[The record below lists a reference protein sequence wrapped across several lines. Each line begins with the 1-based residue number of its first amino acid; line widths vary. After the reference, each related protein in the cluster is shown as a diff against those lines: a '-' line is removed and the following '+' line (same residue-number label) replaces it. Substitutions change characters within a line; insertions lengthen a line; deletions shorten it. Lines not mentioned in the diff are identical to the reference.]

1 MRIVIVEDEELAA
14 EGLITQLKRVEPAAE
29 LLVVLDSVK
38 SALKWFAENPA
49 PDLAF
54 FDIQLADGISFE
66 IFERVSITCPV
77 IFTTAYDAYALRAFK
92 VNSID
97 YLLKPV
103 DAAALK
109 RAFEKLRLFARTDA
123 AADADAGAGL
133 APSLSPAIDLIRQL
147 ISRTTPKYKTRFMVK
162 VGERLSAFTT
172 DDIDCFW
179 GENKVVWVRLK
190 TGRKYMVDYTLEE
203 LEDML
208 DPEHFYRLNRKYLVT
223 FGAIKEVIAYSNSRL
238 KVILREL
245 PDPEDILVSREKAEG
260 FRIWLGK

>member
-14 EGLITQLKRVEPAAE
+14 EGLITQLKRVEPTAE
-29 LLVVLDSVK
+29 VLVVLDSVK

-49 PDLAF
+49 PELAF

-77 IFTTAYDAYALRAFK
+77 IFTTAYDAYALRAFQ

-109 RAFEKLRLFARTDA
+109 RAFEKLRLL
-123 AADADAGAGL
+123 AGAGERAGARPAPAA
-133 APSLSPAIDLIRQL
+133 APSLDLIRQL

-179 GENKVVWVRLK
+179 GENKVVWMRLK

-238 KVILREL
+238 KVILRDS
-245 PDPEDILVSREKAEG
+245 PDPEDILVSREKAED

>member
-14 EGLITQLKRVEPAAE
+14 EGLIMQLKRAEPAAE
-29 LLVVLDSVK
+29 VMEVLDSVK
-38 SALKWFAENPA
+38 SAVVWFAENPA

-66 IFERVSITCPV
+66 IFERVSISCPV
-77 IFTTAYDAYALRAFK
+77 IFTTAYDAYALRAFQ

-103 DAAALK
+103 DEAALK
-109 RAFEKLRLFARTDA
+109 RAFEKLRMLAGA
-123 AADADAGAGL
+123 GVGAGL
-133 APSLSPAIDLIRQL
+133 APAPAPAIDLDIIRQL
-147 ISRTTPKYKTRFMVK
+147 IARTTPKYKTRFMVK
-162 VGERLSAFTT
+162 VGERLTAFTT

-179 GENKVVWVRLK
+179 GENKVVWMRLK

-208 DPEHFYRLNRKYLVT
+208 DPEHFYRLNRKYLAT

-238 KVILREL
+238 KVILRES
-245 PDPEDILVSREKAEG
+245 PDPEDILVSREKAEN

>member
-14 EGLITQLKRVEPAAE
+14 EGLIIQLKRVEPTAE
-29 LLVVLDSVK
+29 VLIVLDSVK
-38 SALKWFAENPA
+38 SAIKWFAENPA
-49 PDLAF
+49 PELAF

-77 IFTTAYDAYALRAFK
+77 IFTTAYDAYALRAFQ

-97 YLLKPV
+97 YLLKPL
-103 DAAALK
+103 DAVALK
-109 RAFEKLRLFARTDA
+109 RAFEKLRLLA
-123 AADADAGAGL
+123 AAPAGA
-133 APSLSPAIDLIRQL
+133 PALDLIRQL

-179 GENKVVWVRLK
+179 GENKVVWMRLK

-245 PDPEDILVSREKAEG
+245 PDPEDILVSREKAED
-260 FRIWLGK
+260 FRVWLGK